1 MGNFP
6 YAIVSQIRFYSWMRG
21 FSSSHKPHKAL
32 RAAHKIVW
40 LTQQSQNRWVYKPDN
55 VVANPPLVVVIHSC
69 QSTAQ
74 SYFQNSLIPW
84 RQGSEKKGYI
94 TVWPSSPNSGTCWD
108 VSSRRSL
115 SHLGG
120 GDSQAIAN
128 MILYAIKT
136 YGVDPTRV
144 YVTGGSSG
152 AMMSNVLA
160 ATYPELVSAVS
171 LYSGVAAGCF
181 VSASGGVDQWNNSC
195 SGGQTRASAE
205 QWKKVALD
213 MYPGYSGPRPKMQV
227 WHGSVD
233 TTLAP
238 QNYQEEIK
246 QWTAV
251 FNVTQTPT
259 STVQNFPKQG
269 YTTSNY
275 GVSVQGIYAQG
286 VGHSVPANL
295 TASEIWFGL

>member
-1 MGNFP
+1 ML
-6 YAIVSQIRFYSWMRG
+6 
-21 FSSSHKPHKAL
+21 FSTLASTAL
-32 RAAHKIVW
+32 VASTAWAAS
-40 LTQQSQNRWVYKPDN
+40 LTQVPNYNNNATSKAQMYVYIPDN

-69 QSTAQ
+69 QSNAQ
-74 SYFQNSLIPW
+74 SYFQNSAIPW
-84 RQGSEKKGYI
+84 RKGSDGKGYI

-108 VSSRRSL
+108 VSSKQSL

-128 MILYAIKT
+128 MIAYAIAT
-136 YGVDPTRV
+136 YGADPERV

-160 ATYPELVSAVS
+160 ATYPELIRAVS

-181 VSASGGVDQWNNSC
+181 ASASGGVDQWNNSC
-195 SGGQTRASAE
+195 SGGQSRATPEAWR
-205 QWKKVALD
+205 QVVLD
-213 MYPGYSGPRPKMQV
+213 MYPGYEGPRPKMQV

-233 TTLAP
+233 GTLAP
-238 QNYQEEIK
+238 QNYNETIK

-259 STVQNFPKQG
+259 SQVANSPKQG
-269 YTTSNY
+269 YTTSDY
-275 GVSVQGIYAQG
+275 GEFVQGIYAQG

-295 TASEIWFGL
+295 TASEAWFGL

>member
-1 MGNFP
+1 MLFSTL
-6 YAIVSQIRFYSWMRG
+6 VSAGLMATAW
-21 FSSSHKPHKAL
+21 
-32 RAAHKIVW
+32 AAS
-40 LTQQSQNRWVYKPDN
+40 LTQVPNYNNNATSKAQMWVYKPDN
-55 VVANPPLVVVIHSC
+55 VVANPPLIVVIHSC

-74 SYFQNSLIPW
+74 SYFQNSAIPW
-84 RQGSEKKGYI
+84 KQGSDGKGYI

-108 VSSRRSL
+108 VSSKQSL

-128 MILYAIKT
+128 MILYAISE
-136 YGVDPTRV
+136 YGADPERV

-160 ATYPELVSAVS
+160 ATYPELIKAVS

-195 SGGQTRASAE
+195 SGGQSQATPDK
-205 QWKKVALD
+205 WKQVVLD
-213 MYPGYSGPRPKMQV
+213 MYPGYAGPRPKMQI

-233 TTLAP
+233 STLAP
-238 QNYQEEIK
+238 QNYNETIK

-259 STVQNFPKQG
+259 SSVANTPKQG

-275 GVSVQGIYAQG
+275 GEFVQGIYAQG
-286 VGHSVPANL
+286 VGHSVPSNL
-295 TASEIWFGL
+295 TASEAWFGL